1 MKRILV
7 VDDDVQI
14 ARIVAASLSRY
25 AVTIAHDG
33 VEAIASAASLSNCD
47 LVITDYLMAGMA
59 GDEVAG
65 RVRDL
70 HPAVR
75 TLLLTGYAAFI
86 DADARV
92 IDAQIDKPFQPAAL
106 RSVVAELI
114 GEP

>member
-14 ARIVAASLSRY
+14 ARVVAASLARY
-25 AVTIAHDG
+25 AVTVAHDG
-33 VEAIASAASLSNCD
+33 VEALARAASLSNCD

-65 RVRDL
+65 RVREL

-75 TLLLTGYAAFI
+75 TILLTGYGGFI
-86 DADARV
+86 DTDGRV
-92 IDAQIDKPFQPAAL
+92 IDAQIDKPVRPAAL
-106 RSVVAELI
+106 RSAVVTLI